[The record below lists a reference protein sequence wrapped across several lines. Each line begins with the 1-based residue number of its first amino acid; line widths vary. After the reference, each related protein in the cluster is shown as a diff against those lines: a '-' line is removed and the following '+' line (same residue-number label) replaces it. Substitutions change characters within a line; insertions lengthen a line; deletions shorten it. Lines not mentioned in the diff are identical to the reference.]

1 MLLNT
6 HTWILREYASE
17 RLNRDNLDIL
27 IYNVMPDILPIHRDI
42 TPEMTHRIER
52 LIDVPPAHRKARFI
66 QFHLL
71 VDDLSHHGHI
81 THKGRGRSENASGGY
96 AFRKGLLLT
105 RPMIG
110 LHGRL
115 CGDIS
120 AEEALYRSHLIIEMA
135 VDLLVYKRYPEIV
148 SLFSE
153 AVESTLA
160 GRLESL
166 IGTLSWAYSMP
177 EGLAREAVLQ
187 GMAAYRNE
195 ILRRSVSLEGRT
207 DLFIHKFYGRADA
220 DGALKAGVRDLLLM
234 GIESV
239 ADYEDFLSATLH
251 EIAKAG
257 FDGGL

>member
-6 HTWILREYASE
+6 HTWLLKEYAGA
-17 RLNRDNLDIL
+17 RLCPDHLDIL

-52 LIDVPPAHRKARFI
+52 LRIVPPEHGKARFI

-81 THKGRGRSENASGGY
+81 TRRGHDRFENASGGY
-96 AFRKGLLLT
+96 AYLKGAALAQNL
-105 RPMIG
+105 IE
-110 LHGRL
+110 LHG
-115 CGDIS
+115 GKIT
-120 AEEALYRSHLIIEMA
+120 AEEALYRSHLLIEMA
-135 VDLLVYKRYPEIV
+135 VDLVVYGRYPEIV
-148 SLFSE
+148 ELFSQ
-153 AVESTLA
+153 AVEWTFEH
-160 GRLESL
+160 RLESL
-166 IGTLSWAYSMP
+166 VGTLVWSYSLP
-177 EGLAREAVLQ
+177 EALVRDAVVQ

-207 DLFIHKFYGRADA
+207 DLFLHKFYG
-220 DGALKAGVRDLLLM
+220 GVAGDKVRSGIRDLLQK

-239 ADYEDFLSATLH
+239 ADIEEFLSATLQ

-257 FDGGL
+257 FDGDL

>member
-6 HTWILREYASE
+6 HTWLLRQYAGS
-17 RLNRDNLDIL
+17 RLCPDKRDIL

-52 LIDVPPAHRKARFI
+52 LGAVPPRHGNARFI

-81 THKGRGRSENASGGY
+81 TRRGYDRFENASGGY
-96 AFRKGLLLT
+96 AYRKGATLAQNLIEL
-105 RPMIG
+105 RGRHDGMIPM
-110 LHGRL
+110 
-115 CGDIS
+115 
-120 AEEALYRSHLIIEMA
+120 EEALYRSHLLIEIA
-135 VDLLVYKRYPEIV
+135 LDLVVYRRYPEIV
-148 SLFSE
+148 DLFSD
-153 AVESTLA
+153 AVEWTLEN
-160 GRLESL
+160 RLESL
-166 IGTLSWAYSMP
+166 VGTLAWSYSLP
-177 EGLAREAVLQ
+177 ETLTRDAVVQ

-207 DLFIHKFYGRADA
+207 ELFLHKFYG
-220 DGALKAGVRDLLLM
+220 GVAGEKVRSGIRDLLQR

-239 ADYEDFLSATLH
+239 SDGEEFLSATLQ